1 MLITGTTLED
11 NYLAWIAFDTNAT
24 VPSFEFTTLHF
35 RVAGGVAKILCD
47 EGLYK
52 NANIKT
58 ILCPYQS
65 MIAVSFSCRILMV
78 HTSLITGSYY
88 KQYLLVP
95 TPTFQKNF

>member
-24 VPSFEFTTLHF
+24 VPTFEFTTLHF

-52 NANIKT
+52 NANIK
-58 ILCPYQS
+58 P
-65 MIAVSFSCRILMV
+65 FSALTRV
-78 HTSLITGSYY
+78 
-88 KQYLLVP
+88 KQHILVP
-95 TPTFQKNF
+95 TPTLQKLLVLQVLLNNC